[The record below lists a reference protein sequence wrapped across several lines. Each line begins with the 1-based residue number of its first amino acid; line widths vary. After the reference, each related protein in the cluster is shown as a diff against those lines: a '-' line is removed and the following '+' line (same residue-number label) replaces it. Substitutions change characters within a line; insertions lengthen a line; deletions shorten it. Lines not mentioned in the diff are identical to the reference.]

1 MFNRSLNRVNER
13 LNRTIARNQLLQSV
27 TAQLRK
33 EFQVNRVVVYYF
45 YREWKGQVIVES
57 LSHDDFSIL
66 GSTGA
71 DDCFNDDYADLYLT
85 GRVLR
90 VGDIELTNFEKCHL
104 DFLRSINV
112 RADLAVPVIVRGRL
126 WGLLVAHHS
135 EPREWSDLDVEKI
148 QSQAVMLAE
157 APSLVHRKK

>member
-1 MFNRSLNRVNER
+1 MFNRSLSRVNDR
-13 LNRTIARNQLLQSV
+13 LNRTLARNQLLHNITSE
-27 TAQLRK
+27 LRRDL
-33 EFQVNRVVVYYF
+33 QVNRVAVYYF
-45 YREWKGQVIVES
+45 YRQWKGQVIVES

-71 DDCFNDDYADLYLT
+71 DDCFNDDYADLYLA

-90 VGDIELTNFEKCHL
+90 VKDIELTNFGECHL

-112 RADLAVPVIVRGRL
+112 RADLAAPVIVKERL

-148 QSQAVMLAE
+148 RSQAMMLAKS
-157 APSLVHRKK
+157 PVLVHGGK

>member
-13 LNRTIARNQLLQSV
+13 LNRTLARNRLLQNIV
-27 TAQLRK
+27 TKLRR
-33 EFQVNRVVVYYF
+33 ELQVNRVVAYYF
-45 YREWKGQVIVES
+45 YRPWKGQVIVES

-71 DDCFNDDYADLYLT
+71 DDCFNDNYANLYLG

-90 VGDIELTNFEKCHL
+90 VEDIELTNFDECHL
-104 DFLRSINV
+104 DFLRSIRV
-112 RADLAVPVIVRGRL
+112 RADLVAPIIVKERL

-135 EPREWSDLDVEKI
+135 EPRAWSDLDVERI
-148 QSQAVMLAE
+148 QSQSVIFAQ
-157 APSLVHRKK
+157 APSLIQGKK